1 MHTNFRTVT
10 FEPTYIFFLSQSFFT
25 MIRSVA
31 PSDIS
36 QILQIYQHYILNSH
50 VTFEEDVPTI
60 EEFITRVNKINKKYP
75 YLVFVENGQVLGYA
89 YANDW
94 NSRSAY
100 RFTLDVS
107 YISSNF

>member
-1 MHTNFRTVT
+1 
-10 FEPTYIFFLSQSFFT
+10 

-60 EEFITRVNKINKKYP
+60 EEFITRVNQINKKYP

-107 YISSNF
+107 YITDCYFRIF

>member
-1 MHTNFRTVT
+1 
-10 FEPTYIFFLSQSFFT
+10 
-25 MIRSVA
+25 MIRSIS

-36 QILQIYQHYILNSH
+36 PILQIYQHYILNSH
-50 VTFEEDVPTI
+50 VTFEEEVPTI
-60 EEFITRVNKINKKYP
+60 EEFTTRVNDIHKKYP
-75 YLVFVENGQVLGYA
+75 YLVFVENDQILGYA

-107 YISSNF
+107 FKDFYCMYFNSNDLGLTK

>member
-1 MHTNFRTVT
+1 
-10 FEPTYIFFLSQSFFT
+10 

-36 QILQIYQHYILNSH
+36 QILQIYQHYISNSH

-60 EEFITRVNKINKKYP
+60 EEFTTRVNEINKKYP
-75 YLVFVENGQVLGYA
+75 YLVFVEKGQVLGYA

-107 YISSNF
+107 YIAQTSKDLI